1 MAAAFFGNVGQ
12 GLVKTFS
19 GTAGTAVVA
28 VPASIAVL
36 SVATLIARGISNL
49 TGTEASKEIK
59 KSPLGIFTNIET
71 LDLCKWAAGSA
82 LFAAAAYKGANCCA
96 FGSQVL
102 NNASWLMRNVLP
114 IQLASP
120 TCFGFCKQA

>member
-1 MAAAFFGNVGQ
+1 MATVLLGNVAQ
-12 GLVKTFS
+12 GLGRTLS
-19 GTAGTAVVA
+19 GTAGTAFVA

-36 SVATLIARGISNL
+36 SVATLVARGFSNV
-49 TGTEASKEIK
+49 TTVDTSKELK
-59 KSPLGIFTNIET
+59 ESPVGCLTRYQT
-71 LDLCKWAAGSA
+71 ATLCKWAAGCA

-96 FGSQVL
+96 FGSKVL

-120 TCFGFCKQA
+120 TCFGFCKQS